1 MGSEQEQMARQTQA
15 VLDECFDQIRFAR
28 ATELARAGRYAEA
41 ESLLSP
47 NGQPAE
53 MPRDLDLLARMAAQ
67 QGRYADA
74 RRFWEAAL
82 KIEPEN
88 NAYILCLE
96 HLEQAKQGAKSGDP
110 LPNYLIVAAI
120 VFGLAVLV
128 YAFFFLK

>member
-1 MGSEQEQMARQTQA
+1 MEPEQEQMRQETQA
-15 VLDECFDQIRFAR
+15 ALDECFDQIRFAR
-28 ATELARAGRYAEA
+28 ATELARAGKYPEA

-47 NGQPAE
+47 PGQPAQV
-53 MPRDLDLLARMAAQ
+53 PRDLDLLARMAAQ

-88 NAYILCLE
+88 NAYALCLE
-96 HLEQAKQGAKSGDP
+96 HLDQAKQGAKSGDP
-110 LPNYLIVAAI
+110 LPNFLIVAAI
-120 VFGLAVLV
+120 VFGLAVLI